1 MKFAKTSKGTTPQTT
16 EKQSKKKSSTPKR
29 VIPQGASASQVQPEM
44 SGPAMILPKQATPGT
59 CGLENIFTPPQNV
72 STQKVGMRNKRGN
85 VDDGMSSSSSASGF
99 STPNIFKKKK
109 QSPPPKPT
117 TAHVDDRLLNIQET
131 LSTAVQQM
139 NKNSERIAI
148 ACESM
153 RDHIKTGTKYWK
165 WVATYMQTK
174 LLEKRNKS
182 ITTNMKMKTTTTLV
196 MSMKPQKTMPTTSM
210 TKTILVMKVWTITHR
225 KLRTLMEMIDM

>member
-29 VIPQGASASQVQPEM
+29 VIPQGASASQVQQEM
-44 SGPAMILPKQATPGT
+44 NGPAMILPKQATPGT

-174 LLEKRNKS
+174 LLEKQQIYHHQYEDEDNNDSGNEHETPEDDADDEYDEDNTRNES
-182 ITTNMKMKTTTTLV
+182 VDNQTQEAENT
-196 MSMKPQKTMPTTSM
+196 
-210 TKTILVMKVWTITHR
+210 
-225 KLRTLMEMIDM
+225 DGDD